1 MEENEVKQE
10 SVVNTEELKNE
21 TIDTVK
27 QVKETM
33 KNVDVK
39 EEAKATKG
47 FVLEMIKNPL
57 NKIKE
62 IANDST
68 NKYFKTAIV
77 LVIVW
82 ALASLIGIISFKNF
96 SFGVLWSTLLRYIK
110 TILAPV
116 VAVAVMSVIMFA
128 MNKKAKKSLT
138 TVITTATATYLPIIV
153 AEILSLLTIL
163 SYNISPIVSR
173 ISGLCSVISTV
184 LLYFAIRYLYD
195 EKDEKTVLKNFII
208 IQALYRVLSLII
220 SYLGIYI

>member
-82 ALASLIGIISFKNF
+82 ALASLIGIISFKNL
-96 SFGVLWSTLLRYIK
+96 SFGILWSTLLRYIK

-116 VAVAVMSVIMFA
+116 VAVVVMSVIMFA
-128 MNKKAKKSLT
+128 INKNTKKSLT
-138 TVITTATATYLPIIV
+138 TVITTVTATYLPIIV

-195 EKDEKTVLKNFII
+195 EKDEKTALKNFII

>member
-1 MEENEVKQE
+1 MEENEVKKE
-10 SVVNTEELKNE
+10 STDNTEELKNE

-82 ALASLIGIISFKNF
+82 ALASLIGIISFKNL
-96 SFGVLWSTLLRYIK
+96 SFGILWSTLLRYIK

-116 VAVAVMSVIMFA
+116 VAVVVMSVIMFA
-128 MNKKAKKSLT
+128 INKNTKKSLT
-138 TVITTATATYLPIIV
+138 TVITTVTATYLPIIV

-195 EKDEKTVLKNFII
+195 EKDEKTALKNFII